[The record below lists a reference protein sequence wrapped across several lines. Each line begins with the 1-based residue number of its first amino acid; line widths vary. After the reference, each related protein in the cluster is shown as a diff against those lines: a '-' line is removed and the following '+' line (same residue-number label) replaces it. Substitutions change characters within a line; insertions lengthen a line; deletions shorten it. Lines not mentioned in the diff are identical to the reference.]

1 MTYYSLENVVYKANG
16 DVACVIAPVW
26 LLKGMAN
33 WYAMHMAEYLNKS
46 EMDERDVLR
55 GSLD

>member
-1 MTYYSLENVVYKANG
+1 MSYYSLENVVYKG
-16 DVACVIAPVW
+16 TGEVVCVVSPVW
-26 LLKGMAN
+26 LLKSMAN

>member
-1 MTYYSLENVVYKANG
+1 MTYYSLENVVYKG
-16 DVACVIAPVW
+16 SGEVVCVISPVW

-33 WYAMHMAEYLNKS
+33 WFAMHMAECLNKS
-46 EMDERDVLR
+46 EMDERDMLR